1 MSPPSTCARGGVLTE
16 GLGGPPGWGGPPLG
30 SAKISPGGL
39 ALAELEVG
47 LVNQS
52 GHRNGWR
59 VPSVT
64 PAPLEAAPRPS
75 VQWPAAAGMG

>member
-1 MSPPSTCARGGVLTE
+1 ME
-16 GLGGPPGWGGPPLG
+16 GWVGGPPLN
-30 SAKISPGGL
+30 STKISPGGL

-64 PAPLEAAPRPS
+64 PAPLKATPRPS